1 MRPLYWAF
9 KLEDQDL
16 CIKVN
21 KYVAPVLRSLN
32 PYFLC
37 TQNNTNEYTC
47 ISVFQ
52 TLNLTLALQCANWMH
67 FWPCGWPMSVEGTF
81 LCMWS
86 FCDFFGYVSTF
97 IYLSV
102 EVLHLCSWCVLCT
115 VHFKPIHTHIWWLCY
130 IALDSNRWHSEPLT
144 DGPAIWPIS
153 CSYHSLDSLQTIHLQ
168 SRYSTSL

>member
-1 MRPLYWAF
+1 VRPQYWAF

-67 FWPCGWPMSVEGTF
+67 FLACGWPMSVEGTF

-86 FCDFFGYVSTF
+86 SYTF
-97 IYLSV
+97 IYLSM
-102 EVLHLCSWCVLCT
+102 EVLHLCSRCVLCT

-130 IALDSNRWHSEPLT
+130 IALDSIGDILSLT

-153 CSYHSLDSLQTIHLQ
+153 CSYHSLDSSQTIHLQ
-168 SRYSTSL
+168 SWYATSL